1 MATTFT
7 IPAAQQ
13 SPYPNKFGEA
23 PAASESV
30 SKLVFNDNDTVTIT
44 KGGTDVNFAVWDNTL
59 IQKVETAFNAGEKV
73 GETVRLSIVNGGIKP
88 VS

>member
-13 SPYPNKFGEA
+13 APYPNQYGEA

-30 SKLVFNDNDTVTIT
+30 SKLVFNDDDTLVVT
-44 KGGTDVNFAVWDNTL
+44 KGGTDINFAVWDNYL
-59 IQKVETAFNAGEKV
+59 IKKVETAFNAGETI
-73 GETVRLSIVNGGIKP
+73 GETVRQSILDGGIKAL
-88 VS
+88 

>member
-13 SPYPNKFGEA
+13 APYANQYGEA

-30 SKLVFNDNDTVTIT
+30 SKVIFNDNDTVTVT
-44 KGGTDVNFAVWDNTL
+44 KGGTDTSFAVWDNTL
-59 IQKVETAFNAGEKV
+59 ITKVETAFNAGDTV
-73 GETVRLSIVNGGIKP
+73 GETIAIAIRDGGIKA
-88 VS
+88 S